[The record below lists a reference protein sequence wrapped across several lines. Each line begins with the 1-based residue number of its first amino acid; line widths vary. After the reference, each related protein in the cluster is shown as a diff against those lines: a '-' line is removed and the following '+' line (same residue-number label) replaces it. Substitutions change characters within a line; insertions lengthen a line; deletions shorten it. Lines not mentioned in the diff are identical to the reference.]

1 MMPAAKSTPYRRSR
15 LGQEASDVS
24 ARPIADGSS
33 KSKSARA
40 RDSDDTAAKV
50 AEYERFVEERLKVD
64 LQAAMEDR
72 HKVQEEIQVLY
83 ALSSPQILSPLL
95 GVAGRFREFSSTIEE
110 LVRNIEALE
119 ENGVEE
125 MRAMVN
131 LGGEV
136 FMQADVPDTSHIFV
150 SVGLGFHVEFTRLE
164 AKEFAASKIE
174 HLRKQVARHTER
186 ISSIKA
192 HIKLVVEGVREL
204 LNISAEDS

>member
-1 MMPAAKSTPYRRSR
+1 MMPAAKSTTYRRSR
-15 LGQEASDVS
+15 LGQQASDVS
-24 ARPIADGSS
+24 ARLIADDSS
-33 KSKSARA
+33 KSRSADVSTSA
-40 RDSDDTAAKV
+40 MGRDSDGTAAKV

-72 HKVQEEIQVLY
+72 HKVQEEIQVY
-83 ALSSPQILSPLL
+83 
-95 GVAGRFREFSSTIEE
+95 EE
-110 LVRNIEALE
+110 LVRNIEALD

-125 MRAMVN
+125 TRAMVN

-136 FMQADVPDTSHIFV
+136 FVQADVPDTSHIFV

-192 HIKLVVEGVREL
+192 HIKLVVEGIREL
-204 LNISAEDS
+204 LNISAEDP

>member
-1 MMPAAKSTPYRRSR
+1 MEDRCVSVWVEAACK
-15 LGQEASDVS
+15 G
-24 ARPIADGSS
+24 
-33 KSKSARA
+33 
-40 RDSDDTAAKV
+40 DTVAKV

-64 LQAAMEDR
+64 LQAAMEDGCVCYTETAYNGDMGAKVR
-72 HKVQEEIQVLY
+72 EHKVQEEIQV
-83 ALSSPQILSPLL
+83 
-95 GVAGRFREFSSTIEE
+95 FEE

-119 ENGVEE
+119 ANGVEE

-136 FMQADVPDTSHIFV
+136 FVQADVPDTSHIFV

-192 HIKLVVEGVREL
+192 HIKLVSIALGGAAYGTQTGLGGVVTVGSIKKSRVHG
-204 LNISAEDS
+204 IIH

>member
-1 MMPAAKSTPYRRSR
+1 MPAAKSTPYRRSR

-33 KSKSARA
+33 KSKSADVSTSARA

-83 ALSSPQILSPLL
+83 ALSCPQILSPLL
-95 GVAGRFREFSSTIEE
+95 GGIEE
-110 LVRNIEALE
+110 MGEII
-119 ENGVEE
+119 
-125 MRAMVN
+125 N

-136 FMQADVPDTSHIFV
+136 FVQADVPDTSHIFV

-192 HIKLVVEGVREL
+192 HIKLVSTGWLLMNKREVPG
-204 LNISAEDS
+204 SPPFG

>member
-1 MMPAAKSTPYRRSR
+1 
-15 LGQEASDVS
+15 
-24 ARPIADGSS
+24 
-33 KSKSARA
+33 
-40 RDSDDTAAKV
+40 
-50 AEYERFVEERLKVD
+50 
-64 LQAAMEDR
+64 
-72 HKVQEEIQVLY
+72 HKVQEEIQV
-83 ALSSPQILSPLL
+83 
-95 GVAGRFREFSSTIEE
+95 FEE

-174 HLRKQVARHTER
+174 HLR
-186 ISSIKA
+186 
-192 HIKLVVEGVREL
+192 
-204 LNISAEDS
+204 

>member
-1 MMPAAKSTPYRRSR
+1 MEDRCVCYT
-15 LGQEASDVS
+15 E
-24 ARPIADGSS
+24 
-33 KSKSARA
+33 
-40 RDSDDTAAKV
+40 TACNGDMGAEV

-64 LQAAMEDR
+64 FQAAMED
-72 HKVQEEIQVLY
+72 
-83 ALSSPQILSPLL
+83 S
-95 GVAGRFREFSSTIEE
+95 EE

-136 FMQADVPDTSHIFV
+136 FVQADVPDTSHIFV
-150 SVGLGFHVEFTRLE
+150 AVGLGFHVEFTRLE
-164 AKEFAASKIE
+164 AKEFAASKIG